1 MDSCV
6 PGRWELVGRGE
17 MRVGRGANDALDR
30 RICIS
35 RAAPRPNRN
44 LRHLSSYSH
53 LTLPQSMAE
62 GEPGLPKR
70 SRPSLR
76 RRLLNTINDAAQS
89 SGFSL
94 SNSRPVSVLRKK
106 RRDDGLHH
114 PAPRAVSAERYSSS
128 KERLAESLYA
138 TSPRHSRF
146 ASEPDGPQR
155 RARPDSIS
163 TISSSEVFTPF
174 SEHPALFDP
183 TYTFS
188 SGSSPASER
197 RPAIIREVSE
207 ARSVHIKQPWL
218 TCSSAS
224 LPSTRAPSPATFVT
238 APSSPDLVA
247 FPQQLDGARPHS
259 SSDYYR
265 LLSHPQ
271 SPHLHSH
278 SRCMSDPDAEQ
289 RPRHMMSHLL
299 QQRPSQQS
307 LALSDRNRKLPALPP
322 EASTSATGSDNTSDS
337 DGPATPPDSETA
349 HDPARVLHQEDES
362 VEDEVHLL
370 APGTFSHAAS
380 AEEDYPEPD
389 LPHSFQ
395 SSRDV
400 VDALRGSGSGSAEN
414 EKGAVGEGAAV
425 GRRNSLLARA
435 TSLSR
440 ATSLKWKNVTRK
452 RRGTTKHAAALE
464 PSLSGHAQ
472 PHTVEGSYA

>member
-1 MDSCV
+1 M
-6 PGRWELVGRGE
+6 
-17 MRVGRGANDALDR
+17 
-30 RICIS
+30 
-35 RAAPRPNRN
+35 
-44 LRHLSSYSH
+44 
-53 LTLPQSMAE
+53 
-62 GEPGLPKR
+62 
-70 SRPSLR
+70 
-76 RRLLNTINDAAQS
+76 
-89 SGFSL
+89 
-94 SNSRPVSVLRKK
+94 
-106 RRDDGLHH
+106 
-114 PAPRAVSAERYSSS
+114 SAERYSSS
-128 KERLAESLYA
+128 KERLAESFYA

-146 ASEPDGPQR
+146 GSEPDGPQR

-188 SGSSPASER
+188 SSGSSPASER

-207 ARSVHIKQPWL
+207 AHSVHIKQPWL
-218 TCSSAS
+218 TGSSAS

-247 FPQQLDGARPHS
+247 FPQQHDGARPHS

-271 SPHLHSH
+271 PHSH

-349 HDPARVLHQEDES
+349 HDSALVLDES
-362 VEDEVHLL
+362 IEDEVHLL
-370 APGTFSHAAS
+370 APGTFSLAAD
-380 AEEDYPEPD
+380 AEEDYPEPEPTPPPSD
-389 LPHSFQ
+389 DASQVLQLGTHSDRRRSLPNSFQ

-414 EKGAVGEGAAV
+414 EKGDGAAV

-472 PHTVEGSYA
+472 PHTVEGSTAY